1 MSIVKLENTQ
11 QLAGLIA
18 HSKEGVVV
26 LFFSASFAQERCAH
40 ILDVFNEL
48 NKSKSDCPSF
58 FVEVSNH

>member
-48 NKSKSDCPSF
+48 NKSNQTVHHFLLK
-58 FVEVSNH
+58 